1 MTTGTQSASPGSRLL
16 NSSEVRRLAAAD
28 VFKGIF
34 IVNGI
39 LRKTDKNGKPYW
51 EMTVSDPSGVLNAK
65 VWSDAGWWDR
75 STPELE
81 SKPDMLTE
89 EQIHNLKGHTVG
101 ITGKVTD
108 FRGQLQYNFNA
119 ISLLNQD
126 RFPPTK

>member
-51 EMTVSDPSGVLNAK
+51 EMTS
-65 VWSDAGWWDR
+65 
-75 STPELE
+75 
-81 SKPDMLTE
+81 
-89 EQIHNLKGHTVG
+89 
-101 ITGKVTD
+101 
-108 FRGQLQYNFNA
+108 
-119 ISLLNQD
+119 
-126 RFPPTK
+126 